1 MGDQDGMFLRPPNEA
16 GQTREDGIRM
26 KSHGVSLGLSGLV
39 SAVVLAAAAYMVVPA
54 AVPAFGAD
62 LSSPVG
68 EWRTIDD
75 NTHQPKAIV
84 KIFKQNGKLYG
95 IVEKSLVEHPAH
107 TTCDDCTDD
116 RKGKKIIGLD
126 IIRGLERDG
135 DQWDGG
141 TILDPENGKV
151 YRCKMTLRNGGQELA
166 VRGFIGISLLGRTQ
180 VWQRVD

>member
-1 MGDQDGMFLRPPNEA
+1 MRA
-16 GQTREDGIRM
+16 I
-26 KSHGVSLGLSGLV
+26 SWGLSGLM
-39 SAVVLAAAAYMVVPA
+39 LAASLAGAAYMGMA
-54 AVPAFGAD
+54 AGAD

-84 KIFKQNGKLYG
+84 KIFERDGKLYG
-95 IVEKSLVEHPAH
+95 VVEKSLEQNPPHKN
-107 TTCDDCTDD
+107 CDECTDD
-116 RKGKKIIGLD
+116 RRGKPIVGLD
-126 IIRGLERDG
+126 IIRGLQRDG

-151 YRCKMTLRNGGQELA
+151 YRCKMTLEDGGQRLA

-180 VWQRVD
+180 VWQRVS

>member
-1 MGDQDGMFLRPPNEA
+1 MVARPPARA
-16 GQTREDGIRM
+16 GQMREAVNGMTSGGM
-26 KSHGVSLGLSGLV
+26 KRGLSGLA
-39 SAVVLAAAAYMVVPA
+39 SAILLAGAAYMVSPSW
-54 AVPAFGAD
+54 GAD

-84 KIFKQNGKLYG
+84 KIFETNGKLYG
-95 IVEKSLVEHPAH
+95 VVEKSLVEHPAH
-107 TTCDDCTDD
+107 TNCDDCTDD
-116 RKGKKIIGLD
+116 RKGKPIIGLD
-126 IIRGLERDG
+126 IIRGLQKDG

-151 YRCKMTLRNGGQELA
+151 YRCKMTLQNGGQELA

-180 VWQRVD
+180 VWQRVS